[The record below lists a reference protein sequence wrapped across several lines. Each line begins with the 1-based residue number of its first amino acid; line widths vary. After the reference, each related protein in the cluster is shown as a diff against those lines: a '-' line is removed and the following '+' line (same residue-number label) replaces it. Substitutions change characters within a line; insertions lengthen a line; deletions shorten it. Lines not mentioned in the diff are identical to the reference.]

1 MAEAEQPQ
9 RLRPDHRVTVDD
21 VRQLMGASTPHFAL
35 QLRERIRRL
44 IAGLEPDDPARIEG
58 EREIA
63 RLERIAFT
71 GETRGEH
78 EEPLRPLPS
87 LNDHVQPR
95 RVAD

>member
-1 MAEAEQPQ
+1 MAGAEQPQ
-9 RLRPDHRVTVDD
+9 RLHPDHRVSVDD
-21 VRQLMGASTPHFAL
+21 V
-35 QLRERIRRL
+35 RRL
-44 IAGLEPDDPARIEG
+44 IAGLPGDDPARVMG

-63 RLERIAFT
+63 RLEQIAFT

-87 LNDHVQPR
+87 LNDHAVPR